1 MALPLA
7 LGIIGLGLQGAGIIG
22 SRRESKR
29 AARAERRAG
38 KRAEEAAEFTADQY
52 ETKAG
57 QERAI
62 GSRDVAEEARRG
74 RIATSMAR
82 AIGAASGAGGYDT
95 NIADI
100 EGEADYRMLT
110 ALYNSEQ
117 SARDLELA
125 AEISRREGADAARA
139 HAAQAGAYRRQGN
152 IIALQG
158 AADIFGGAM
167 TLYERYGQ
175 PYRQEVVSG

>member
-1 MALPLA
+1 MALPIA
-7 LGIIGLGLQGAGIIG
+7 LNAVGLGLQGIG
-22 SRRESKR
+22 MLGARRESRR
-29 AARAERRAG
+29 AARAEREAA
-38 KRAEEAAEFTADQY
+38 KRAKEAGEFTAKQY

-62 GSRDVAEEARRG
+62 GSRDVAEEVRRG
-74 RIATSMAR
+74 RITASAAR

-100 EGEADYRMLT
+100 EGESDYRMLT

-152 IIALQG
+152 IMAIQG
-158 AADIFGGAM
+158 AADMFGGAM
-167 TLYERYGQ
+167 TMYERYGR